1 MAQPRRRASFA
12 GVRSHRERQKS
23 ADERRLGSAWRT
35 TTHALPPNGAC
46 VLATAA
52 PCLTSAARCATVAAQ
67 SPRATTSSRTAVGR
81 FRDDSSPR
89 ACRGVSLWGANL
101 GGYSDGTRRIPGRC
115 WRTVGPR
122 RQPRRAARR
131 TRRRVRTAMA
141 DAWCHDPCLP
151 RIMSNEHPQSR
162 DQLCCSAE
170 RAAPLADRGTR
181 GARPMGAATLPQRLR
196 SRPTP
201 TAGRPA
207 TLPSGAAR
215 VSDGGGQRRD
225 GEPFAHSSAMV
236 RWRGGD
242 GSVGAQRRELS
253 PNRPGVPRDWTIR
266 PRRRA
271 TSASDFHQ
279 SSVKHDLHYLRRN
292 ESSFA
297 EGAYDSP
304 PRAPRSL
311 IPFSSPPT
319 RTADA
324 RGSRHRRLGVTALRR
339 ASRETI
345 EIGLAGGTVARCF
358 NGV

>member
-1 MAQPRRRASFA
+1 M
-12 GVRSHRERQKS
+12 
-23 ADERRLGSAWRT
+23 
-35 TTHALPPNGAC
+35 
-46 VLATAA
+46 
-52 PCLTSAARCATVAAQ
+52 
-67 SPRATTSSRTAVGR
+67 SR
-81 FRDDSSPR
+81 
-89 ACRGVSLWGANL
+89 WGAHL
-101 GGYSDGTRRIPGRC
+101 GGYSDGTRRIPARC

-236 RWRGGD
+236 RWRGRD
-242 GSVGAQRRELS
+242 GSVGA
-253 PNRPGVPRDWTIR
+253 
-266 PRRRA
+266 
-271 TSASDFHQ
+271 
-279 SSVKHDLHYLRRN
+279 
-292 ESSFA
+292 
-297 EGAYDSP
+297 
-304 PRAPRSL
+304 PRASCHLSGQVHRVTGPYDREREPR
-311 IPFSSPPT
+311 
-319 RTADA
+319 A
-324 RGSRHRRLGVTALRR
+324 RQTLTNR
-339 ASRETI
+339 A
-345 EIGLAGGTVARCF
+345 
-358 NGV
+358 